1 MDRLDHE
8 KTEDSCE
15 CTCLCAVCRWLL
27 LLDCLLAVGV
37 NLCILAFL
45 RYLSALLLLFA
56 AYFKVSHVPT
66 NVQPSHSH

>member
-1 MDRLDHE
+1 MLGWVDVSVVTNCSFVVH
-8 KTEDSCE
+8 
-15 CTCLCAVCRWLL
+15 VCRWLL

-56 AYFKVSHVPT
+56 AYFKVSHVPSVLT
-66 NVQPSHSH
+66 FV